1 MSKNFS
7 DLLRGLKPVILILV
21 VQAAL
26 GGVIVF
32 YKLAVIYGMSVR
44 VLVAYRFIFA
54 TACVIPLALI
64 LERKSKAKLTWKI
77 VFQGFLSG
85 LFGGAL
91 GPNLF
96 IASLSLTSATFA
108 TAVSNLVPVAT
119 LILAVILS
127 FQDVFVLSALDAECV
142 SDAECGFCDVFV
154 QLGRLESLG
163 IRKLAGQAKLV
174 GIFLSIGG
182 AMILTFY
189 KGEEINLWSTNINL
203 AKHGADHATRKHAL
217 LGNQVLASLLA
228 IAACVSFAI
237 WYIIQAKISENY
249 PYIYSSTVLMCI
261 AASVQA
267 TIYTIIA
274 ERNWSAWKLGW
285 NIRLL
290 SAVYTGAIG
299 TALTVVLMT
308 WCLRLRGPLFVS
320 IFNPFTLVFVAIVGS
335 LILNERLNTGS
346 ILGSVLIVIGVYVV
360 LWGKAKEMKDSTHL
374 ALQEYPAESEA
385 VDVVISSL
393 QETHQICDTNKESHP
408 S

>member
-7 DLLRGLKPVILILV
+7 DLLRGLKAVILILV

-119 LILAVILS
+119 LILAVIL
-127 FQDVFVLSALDAECV
+127 
-142 SDAECGFCDVFV
+142 
-154 QLGRLESLG
+154 RLERLG
-163 IRKLAGQAKLV
+163 IRTLAGQAKLV

-182 AMILTFY
+182 AMIITFY

-203 AKHGADHATRKHAL
+203 AKHSGDHATGKHAL
-217 LGNQVLASLLA
+217 LGNQVLGSLLA
-228 IAACVSFAI
+228 LAACVSFAI

-308 WCLRLRGPLFVS
+308 WCLRSRGPLFVS

-335 LILNERLNTGS
+335 LILNERLNIGS

-360 LWGKAKEMKDSTHL
+360 LWGKAKEKKGSAQL

-385 VDVVISSL
+385 VDAVISSL
-393 QETHQICDTNKESHP
+393 QDTHQICDTNKESHP

>member
-1 MSKNFS
+1 
-7 DLLRGLKPVILILV
+7 
-21 VQAAL
+21 
-26 GGVIVF
+26 
-32 YKLAVIYGMSVR
+32 MSVR

-127 FQDVFVLSALDAECV
+127 WEGFSEALVDFSPAR
-142 SDAECGFCDVFV
+142 A
-154 QLGRLESLG
+154 LGLPKQGNNSNLRKTKKRISFHSFRLESLG

-217 LGNQVLASLLA
+217 LGNQVLGSLLA
-228 IAACVSFAI
+228 LAACVSFAI

>member
-119 LILAVILS
+119 LILAVIL
-127 FQDVFVLSALDAECV
+127 
-142 SDAECGFCDVFV
+142 
-154 QLGRLESLG
+154 RLESLG

-217 LGNQVLASLLA
+217 LGNQVLGSLLA
-228 IAACVSFAI
+228 LAACVSFAI

>member
-119 LILAVILS
+119 LILAVIL
-127 FQDVFVLSALDAECV
+127 
-142 SDAECGFCDVFV
+142 
-154 QLGRLESLG
+154 RLESLG

-217 LGNQVLASLLA
+217 LGNQVLGSLLA
-228 IAACVSFAI
+228 LAACVSFAI

-360 LWGKAKEMKDSTHL
+360 LWGKAKEMKHSTHL

>member
-119 LILAVILS
+119 LILAVIL
-127 FQDVFVLSALDAECV
+127 
-142 SDAECGFCDVFV
+142 
-154 QLGRLESLG
+154 RLESLG

-189 KGEEINLWSTNINL
+189 KGEEINLWSTNINI
-203 AKHGADHATRKHAL
+203 AQHGADQATRKHAL
-217 LGNQVLASLLA
+217 LGNQVLGSLLA
-228 IAACVSFAI
+228 LAACVSFAI